1 MIGVTVMNVGYAR
14 VSSREQ
20 NEARQIQ
27 AFTEL
32 KVDRVF
38 LDKLSG
44 KNTDRPQLKVMLDF
58 VRDGD
63 TVTVESISRAA
74 RNTKDLLN
82 IIDAITNKGAEFIS
96 LKESI
101 DTRTPTGK
109 FMLVVFG
116 AMAELE
122 RESILQ
128 RQAEGIAIAK
138 AAGKY
143 KGKPKLMI
151 DEEEFKRECKKWRTG
166 KQTAIATMKKLN
178 LKSNTFYRRVK
189 EYSL

>member
-1 MIGVTVMNVGYAR
+1 MA
-14 VSSREQ
+14 
-20 NEARQIQ
+20 
-27 AFTEL
+27 
-32 KVDRVF
+32 
-38 LDKLSG
+38 
-44 KNTDRPQLKVMLDF
+44 MLDF
-58 VRDGD
+58 IRDGD

-82 IIDAITNKGAEFIS
+82 IIDSIKNKGAEFIS

-128 RQAEGIAIAK
+128 RQAEGIAIA
-138 AAGKY
+138 
-143 KGKPKLMI
+143 
-151 DEEEFKRECKKWRTG
+151 
-166 KQTAIATMKKLN
+166 N
-178 LKSNTFYRRVK
+178 
-189 EYSL
+189 